1 MNASTRSR
9 TPLDLSENS
18 KITPSPLTT
27 AGEPI
32 LAQHNRRRNRP
43 RFVGPIESVVVMR
56 RNALRK
62 NLALAAKNVVGGDFQ
77 IIQDVTQVLLAAA
90 VQVGLNSIG
99 NPGDKVSG
107 FGPAHVFFEDV
118 GLHPTGEPVEVYI
131 ARHAGECAHLNRWL
145 VDGLT
150 PRFRHGLPHAYLLP
164 RRIPGLLS
172 CTAEGGQG

>member
-9 TPLDLSENS
+9 TPLVFSENS

-32 LAQHNRRRNRP
+32 LAQHDRRRNRP
-43 RFVGPIESVVVMR
+43 RFVGPIESVVIMG

-77 IIQDVTQVLLAAA
+77 VIQDVTQVLFAA

-99 NPGDKVSG
+99 NPGDEVSG
-107 FGPAHVFFEDV
+107 FGPAHVFFESV
-118 GLHPTGEPVEVYI
+118 GLHSTGEPVVVYI
-131 ARHAGECAHLNRWL
+131 ARRAGGCAHLNPGSWMGSL
-145 VDGLT
+145 PASVTVFPT
-150 PRFRHGLPHAYLLP
+150 PTFSPEVSLACSPA
-164 RRIPGLLS
+164 
-172 CTAEGGQG
+172 